1 MKNESHRFYQATTR
15 TPIKSGQNTINVEI
29 GPLNS
34 TTAPEEKRK
43 IIGDT
48 FIKVSVVWGKVYNY
62 KIGASKN

>member
-1 MKNESHRFYQATTR
+1 MKHYNIFDLTVKNESHRFYQATTR

-48 FIKVSVVWGKVYNY
+48 FIKVSLM
-62 KIGASKN
+62 